1 MNELKGHGVALITP
15 FKNDG
20 AIDFEAI
27 PRIIDHL
34 INGGVNYLVVLGT
47 TAESATLSNDEKKQ
61 LTAAIVDCNAGRLP
75 LVIGIGGNNTH
86 QVIEGTIRYKDV
98 QGRWRSINRSTFAG
112 WYTRPFCEDVLS
124 SFEQ

>member
-27 PRIIDHL
+27 PKIIDHL

-47 TAESATLSNDEKKQ
+47 TA
-61 LTAAIVDCNAGRLP
+61 
-75 LVIGIGGNNTH
+75 
-86 QVIEGTIRYKDV
+86 
-98 QGRWRSINRSTFAG
+98 
-112 WYTRPFCEDVLS
+112 
-124 SFEQ
+124 